1 MNLFL
6 ELQSVGWWLGT
17 SAPLTLVQGFISK
30 KEVFGEVGR
39 ALSSPRAAVFWQS
52 KHKQECL
59 FVFGIFKVVLLNKL
73 LIFRV

>member
-17 SAPLTLVQGFISK
+17 AAPLTLVQGFISK

-39 ALSSPRAAVFWQS
+39 ALSSPRAAVFLATKAQTGVS
-52 KHKQECL
+52 LC
-59 FVFGIFKVVLLNKL
+59 FGFFFFLSGFIK
-73 LIFRV
+73 